1 MPEEE
6 SIVVESVLLA
16 VTRVSTL
23 LGDKRR
29 SSGRS
34 RDDTTVGSW
43 RITMAVAWYPCR
55 SNGYEQPGR
64 RARRETK
71 LELRLVR

>member
-23 LGDKRR
+23 LGDKQLTNATRLDNAA
-29 SSGRS
+29 SQYCSE
-34 RDDTTVGSW
+34 VN
-43 RITMAVAWYPCR
+43 V
-55 SNGYEQPGR
+55 
-64 RARRETK
+64 TK
-71 LELRLVR
+71 LVEVDY